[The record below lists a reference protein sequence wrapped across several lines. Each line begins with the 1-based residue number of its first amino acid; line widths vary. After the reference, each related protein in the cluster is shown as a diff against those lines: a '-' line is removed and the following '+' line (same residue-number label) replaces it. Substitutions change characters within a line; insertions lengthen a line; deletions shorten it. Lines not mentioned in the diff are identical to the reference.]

1 MVKANKNNTM
11 AVKNLNPITSVMD
24 FKTFAKNPIVGTLF
38 LVLIAISYLYI
49 DVRSTFKEQIVSQN
63 TKVEKLETKVDLMQ
77 NTLRKTDSSLS
88 AATSKLS
95 TLEQLGKIQAIK

>member
-1 MVKANKNNTM
+1 M

-49 DVRSTFKEQIVSQN
+49 DIKSTFKDQIVTQN
-63 TKVEKLETKVDLMQ
+63 VKVEKLETKVEVMQ
-77 NTLRKTDSSLS
+77 YTLKKTDSSLA
-88 AATSKLS
+88 AATAKLS
-95 TLEQLGKIQAIK
+95 TLEQLGKIQSIK